1 MDRTLLRGRLPDHD
15 GYLLKHMHEM
25 VEIPHEFSD
34 PLFTRLFLLAKIGNF
49 TPEELKQYKNSLEN
63 MGDFN
68 NIIHTAVEEAEMR
81 GHATGLAEGLERG
94 REEGEAEGFV
104 KGRVEGREEG
114 KAEGMQAGE
123 RNKAVAIARNLIAAG
138 MSQEEV
144 ARMTGLSVEELR
156 QVIR

>member
-1 MDRTLLRGRLPDHD
+1 
-15 GYLLKHMHEM
+15 
-25 VEIPHEFSD
+25 
-34 PLFTRLFLLAKIGNF
+34 
-49 TPEELKQYKNSLEN
+49 

-94 REEGEAEGFV
+94 REEGKVA
-104 KGRVEGREEG
+104 GREEGREEG

-123 RNKAVAIARNLIAAG
+123 RNKAVAIARNLIEAG

-144 ARMTGLSVEELR
+144 ARMTGLTVDEVR
-156 QVIR
+156 NI

>member
-1 MDRTLLRGRLPDHD
+1 
-15 GYLLKHMHEM
+15 
-25 VEIPHEFSD
+25 
-34 PLFTRLFLLAKIGNF
+34 
-49 TPEELKQYKNSLEN
+49 

-94 REEGEAEGFV
+94 REEG
-104 KGRVEGREEG
+104 KEEG

-123 RNKAVAIARNLIAAG
+123 RNKAVAIARNLISAG

-144 ARMTGLSVEELR
+144 ARMTGLTVDEVRNL
-156 QVIR
+156 

>member
-1 MDRTLLRGRLPDHD
+1 
-15 GYLLKHMHEM
+15 
-25 VEIPHEFSD
+25 
-34 PLFTRLFLLAKIGNF
+34 
-49 TPEELKQYKNSLEN
+49 

-104 KGRVEGREEG
+104 KGREEGREEG

-144 ARMTGLSVEELR
+144 ARMTGLTVDEVR
-156 QVIR
+156 NI

>member
-1 MDRTLLRGRLPDHD
+1 
-15 GYLLKHMHEM
+15 
-25 VEIPHEFSD
+25 
-34 PLFTRLFLLAKIGNF
+34 
-49 TPEELKQYKNSLEN
+49 

-94 REEGEAEGFV
+94 REEGKVA
-104 KGRVEGREEG
+104 GREEG
-114 KAEGMQAGE
+114 KAEGVQVGE

-144 ARMTGLSVEELR
+144 ARMTGLTVEEVR
-156 QVIR
+156 NI

>member
-1 MDRTLLRGRLPDHD
+1 MLPT
-15 GYLLKHMHEM
+15 
-25 VEIPHEFSD
+25 I
-34 PLFTRLFLLAKIGNF
+34 
-49 TPEELKQYKNSLEN
+49 
-63 MGDFN
+63 
-68 NIIHTAVEEAEMR
+68 
-81 GHATGLAEGLERG
+81 ATGLAEGLERG
-94 REEGEAEGFV
+94 REEG
-104 KGRVEGREEG
+104 KVEGREEG

>member
-1 MDRTLLRGRLPDHD
+1 
-15 GYLLKHMHEM
+15 
-25 VEIPHEFSD
+25 
-34 PLFTRLFLLAKIGNF
+34 
-49 TPEELKQYKNSLEN
+49 

-94 REEGEAEGFV
+94 REEG
-104 KGRVEGREEG
+104 

-123 RNKAVAIARNLIAAG
+123 RNKAVAIARNLIEAG

-144 ARMTGLSVEELR
+144 ARMTGLTVEEVR
-156 QVIR
+156 NI

>member
-1 MDRTLLRGRLPDHD
+1 
-15 GYLLKHMHEM
+15 
-25 VEIPHEFSD
+25 
-34 PLFTRLFLLAKIGNF
+34 
-49 TPEELKQYKNSLEN
+49 

-94 REEGEAEGFV
+94 REEGV
-104 KGRVEGREEG
+104 QV
-114 KAEGMQAGE
+114 GE

-144 ARMTGLSVEELR
+144 ARMTGLTVDEVRLL
-156 QVIR
+156 

>member
-1 MDRTLLRGRLPDHD
+1 
-15 GYLLKHMHEM
+15 
-25 VEIPHEFSD
+25 
-34 PLFTRLFLLAKIGNF
+34 
-49 TPEELKQYKNSLEN
+49 

-94 REEGEAEGFV
+94 REEG
-104 KGRVEGREEG
+104 KVEGREEG

-123 RNKAVAIARNLIAAG
+123 RNKATAIARNLIAAG

-144 ARMTGLSVEELR
+144 ARMTGLTVDEVR
-156 QVIR
+156 NI

>member
-1 MDRTLLRGRLPDHD
+1 
-15 GYLLKHMHEM
+15 
-25 VEIPHEFSD
+25 
-34 PLFTRLFLLAKIGNF
+34 
-49 TPEELKQYKNSLEN
+49 

-94 REEGEAEGFV
+94 REEGKVA
-104 KGRVEGREEG
+104 GREEGREEG

-144 ARMTGLSVEELR
+144 ARMTGLTVDEVRNL
-156 QVIR
+156 

>member
-1 MDRTLLRGRLPDHD
+1 
-15 GYLLKHMHEM
+15 
-25 VEIPHEFSD
+25 
-34 PLFTRLFLLAKIGNF
+34 
-49 TPEELKQYKNSLEN
+49 

-94 REEGEAEGFV
+94 REEGKVAGREA
-104 KGRVEGREEG
+104 GREEG
-114 KAEGMQAGE
+114 KAEGMQADE

-144 ARMTGLSVEELR
+144 ARMTGLTVDEVRNL
-156 QVIR
+156 

>member
-1 MDRTLLRGRLPDHD
+1 
-15 GYLLKHMHEM
+15 
-25 VEIPHEFSD
+25 
-34 PLFTRLFLLAKIGNF
+34 
-49 TPEELKQYKNSLEN
+49 

-94 REEGEAEGFV
+94 REEGKVAGREA
-104 KGRVEGREEG
+104 GREEG
-114 KAEGMQAGE
+114 KAEGVQVGE

-144 ARMTGLSVEELR
+144 ARMTGLTVDEVRLL
-156 QVIR
+156 